1 MTRPADPW
9 HDFKSLTAARIAL
22 GRAGGSLPTREL
34 LDFGLSQAR
43 ARDAVLASFDARPL
57 IEQLSSAGLE
67 TISLNSDASSR
78 EEYLRRPDL
87 GRRLNSQS
95 RDELASLNCSSHD
108 LCLIISDGLSSHA
121 TVHAGEV
128 VTKLTSLL
136 KGEGWSIAP
145 VVIIPFARVAIQD
158 EVGEWL
164 KSAISLILLGER
176 PGLGSPDSLGAYF
189 VYGPRSGRTDAD
201 RNCIS
206 NIRPSGLPPAAA
218 VMTLHYLLNAARHR
232 RISGI
237 SLKDERLLSDQFD
250 LASLDI
256 QTPAATD
263 TFKD

>member
-1 MTRPADPW
+1 MSTSADPW

-43 ARDAVLASFDARPL
+43 ARDAVLASFDADRL
-57 IEQLSSAGLE
+57 IEQLSSDGLE
-67 TISLNSDASSR
+67 TISLSSDASSR

-87 GRRLNSQS
+87 GRRLDAES
-95 RDELASLNCSSHD
+95 REELASLNCPTHD

-121 TVHAGEV
+121 AVHAGEV
-128 VTKLTSLL
+128 ATRLIPLL
-136 KGEGWSIAP
+136 KGEGWCIAP

-158 EVGEWL
+158 EVGHGL

-189 VYGPRSGRTDAD
+189 VYGPKPGRTDAD
-201 RNCIS
+201 RNCLS
-206 NIRPSGLPPAAA
+206 NIRPGGLPPSGA
-218 VMTLHYLLNAARHR
+218 VIALHYLLNAARHR

-237 SLKDERLLSDQFD
+237 SLKDERLLS
-250 LASLDI
+250 API
-256 QTPAATD
+256 QSILEY
-263 TFKD
+263 

>member
-1 MTRPADPW
+1 MSNPADPW

-43 ARDAVLASFDARPL
+43 ARDAVLASFDPRPL
-57 IEQLSSAGLE
+57 IEKLSSAGLE

-95 RDELASLNCSSHD
+95 RATLASLNCPAQD

-121 TVHAGEV
+121 AVHAGEV
-128 VTKLTSLL
+128 VTKLVSLL
-136 KGEGWSIAP
+136 NGEGWRIAP
-145 VVIIPFARVAIQD
+145 VMIIPFARVAIQD
-158 EVGEWL
+158 EVGEGL

-189 VYGPRSGRTDAD
+189 VYGPKPGRTDAD
-201 RNCIS
+201 RNCLS
-206 NIRPSGLPPAAA
+206 NIRPNGLSAAAA
-218 VMTLHYLLNAARHR
+218 VRALHYLLNAARHR

-237 SLKDERLLSDQFD
+237 SLKDERLLSASTPPI
-250 LASLDI
+250 LA
-256 QTPAATD
+256 
-263 TFKD
+263 